1 MKRMGDGEIMETQV
15 GLKTIAMTLF
25 LNLYFYFLLQLLC
38 VMISHWLTVLKY
50 KMQSQILIKTAG
62 LVWKMLCTCE
72 HVTLPQIV

>member
-38 VMISHWLTVLKY
+38 VMISHWLTVLKH
-50 KMQSQILIKTAG
+50 KMPSQILIKTAG
-62 LVWKMLCTCE
+62 LVW
-72 HVTLPQIV
+72 